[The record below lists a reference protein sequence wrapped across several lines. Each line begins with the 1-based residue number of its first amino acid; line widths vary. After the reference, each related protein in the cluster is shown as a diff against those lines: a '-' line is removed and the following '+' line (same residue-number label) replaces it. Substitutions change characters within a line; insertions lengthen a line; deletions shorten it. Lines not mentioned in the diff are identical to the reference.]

1 MVLPPISNLEDPV
14 ATILK
19 RPGPK
24 GKAVWQAQIRK
35 KGYPVQI
42 KTFDLKSDAQKWAKM
57 VEHQMEALLWRD
69 SKEASQVTLSQAME
83 RYLDSV
89 TPRKRPATQRRDRLS
104 AEHLKAAMGKL
115 SLLQITPEKV
125 ATYRDHRLKSLSSR
139 SVKDHVRKSVSPHSV
154 RIELALL
161 SNLFNVAAREWSF
174 KGLENPVRQIHKP
187 KIPEGRCPVLSEEM
201 IGRLLAECRKSRT
214 KLLYTFVLLALHTGC
229 RSMELRGLRWS
240 QVNLDDGFVSLIGA
254 ETKGHRSRIIP
265 LTTAAADILSKLA
278 EEQRIKKVIDLNGNP
293 IGLVFPARGKAARPR
308 DMHMSFDRA
317 VKRAG
322 LDGLPG
328 LGKLRIHDLRHL
340 CGTFL
345 VMNGVDLET
354 IRDIL
359 GHRDLATTQRYLHV
373 VNEHKKKAISK
384 IGHLGLT

>member
-1 MVLPPISNLEDPV
+1 MAS
-14 ATILK
+14 ILK

-24 GKAVWQAQIRK
+24 GKTVWQAQVRK
-35 KGYPVQI
+35 KGYPAQI
-42 KTFDLKSDAQKWAKM
+42 KTFDRKTDAQKWAKKT
-57 VEHQMEALLWRD
+57 EHQMEAGLWKD
-69 SKEASQVTLSQAME
+69 SKEASQITLAQALD

-89 TPRKRPATQRRDRLS
+89 TPRKRPKTQTSENLS
-104 AEHLKAAMGKL
+104 AGYLKDSMGKL

-125 ATYRDHRLKSLSSR
+125 AAYRDRRLAQ
-139 SVKDHVRKSVSPHSV
+139 VSPNSV

-161 SNLFNVAAREWSF
+161 SNLFSIAQREWSF
-174 KGLENPVRQIHKP
+174 HGLDNPVQKIHKP
-187 KIPEGRCPVLSEEM
+187 TIPEGRCPVLSERQ
-201 IGRLLAECRKSRT
+201 IRRLLEECGKATT
-214 KLLYTFVLLALHTGC
+214 KLLYPFVLLALHTGC
-229 RSMELRGLRWS
+229 RSLELRGLRWS
-240 QVNLDDGFVSLIGA
+240 QVDLEGNFISLVGT
-254 ETKGHRSRIIP
+254 ETKTHRARAIP
-265 LTTAAADILSKLA
+265 LSLAAGDILRQLA
-278 EEQRIKKVIDLNGNP
+278 EDQKIKKVVDLSGLRV
-293 IGLVFPARGKAARPR
+293 GLVFPARGDSSKPR

-322 LDGLPG
+322 LDKLPG
-328 LGKLRIHDLRHL
+328 SGKLRIHDLRHL

-384 IGHLGLT
+384 IGHLGLA